1 MERYNKLEQ
10 ARKAYEAFQRDKLNR
25 FISELRQVYDRIDNW
40 KDPEEIEDMTEGLMD
55 QFNTLIAFK
64 STRNPDC
71 TYVKPDPPVKVK
83 AISKALVATT
93 IPDVCAICL
102 NTHEKCDSITTD
114 CGHQFGLQCW
124 TSWSDITHGKP
135 KCAMCNKQQP
145 NITMF
150 KPRQASHTRSHIRQP
165 KRNVTFNC

>member
-1 MERYNKLEQ
+1 MERYNKAEE

-64 STRNPDC
+64 STRNPNC
-71 TYVKPDPPVKVK
+71 RYVKPDPPVKVK

-93 IPDVCAICL
+93 IPDICAICL
-102 NTHEKCDSITTD
+102 NSHDKCDSIMTD

-124 TSWSDITHGKP
+124 TSWSNITHGKP

-150 KPRQASHTRSHIRQP
+150 KPRQATQP
-165 KRNVTFNC
+165 KKR